1 MGCIKLDILEKSF
14 VLMKVVYRNFDVE
27 QKNVQRFLRVDPLYE
42 KYPDFSPYSYCMGNP
57 VRFVD
62 PDGRGVYGHR
72 NEDGSMSYVLVDSES
87 ETYTNENGTYIRI
100 DDSFEIQNENGSYK
114 TIPSPL
120 AIPESQTTAKENW
133 LYGKKLGVPNGGFL
147 MTGGSNSEC
156 GLGSKSESVD
166 GIIDCTGFASAFST
180 RSAGRTGFGL
190 LTLLQDLIF
199 KTDNIA
205 GAGMSASS
213 EPTYEYE
220 SVYSEERK
228 LRPRTVRVNH
238 GSFDSYLLV
247 DDTLVIT
254 IKDNVVIDSTL
265 HLAK

>member
-1 MGCIKLDILEKSF
+1 
-14 VLMKVVYRNFDVE
+14 
-27 QKNVQRFLRVDPLYE
+27 
-42 KYPDFSPYSYCMGNP
+42 
-57 VRFVD
+57 
-62 PDGRGVYGHR
+62 
-72 NEDGSMSYVLVDSES
+72 MSYVLVDSES

-228 LRPRTVRVNH
+228 LRPRTVHVNH
-238 GSFDSYLLV
+238 GFYSYLLV
-247 DDTLVIT
+247 DDTLVIKY
-254 IKDNVVIDSTL
+254 INKMPIDSSL
-265 HLAK
+265 HRAR

>member
-1 MGCIKLDILEKSF
+1 
-14 VLMKVVYRNFDVE
+14 
-27 QKNVQRFLRVDPLYE
+27 
-42 KYPDFSPYSYCMGNP
+42 
-57 VRFVD
+57 
-62 PDGRGVYGHR
+62 
-72 NEDGSMSYVLVDSES
+72 
-87 ETYTNENGTYIRI
+87 
-100 DDSFEIQNENGSYK
+100 
-114 TIPSPL
+114 
-120 AIPESQTTAKENW
+120 
-133 LYGKKLGVPNGGFL
+133 

-180 RSAGRTGFGL
+180 RSAGRTRFGFL
-190 LTLLQDLIF
+190 ILFQDLIF
-199 KTDNIA
+199 KTDNIT

-228 LRPRTVRVNH
+228 LRPRTVHVNH
-238 GSFDSYLLV
+238 GSYDSYLLV

-254 IKDNVVIDSTL
+254 LKDKVVIDSTL